1 MAYTTGI
8 IYLLLAVAT
17 DVIANIFLKKSN
29 GFHNKKYGFASLAL
43 IGVAFL
49 FLAQALLTLDLSIAY
64 ATWGALGI
72 LATTF
77 VDKLFFGLKI
87 KPLGAFGILTMI
99 GGYKRR
105 RLKTFSFCFWFL
117 FLFFI
122 FINKV
127 IERHGN
133 YGCAKAHNQLLG
145 LSLCQKP

>member
-17 DVIANIFLKKSN
+17 DVIAN
-29 GFHNKKYGFASLAL
+29 

-99 GGYKRR
+99 SGIVM
-105 RLKTFSFCFWFL
+105 LKML
-117 FLFFI
+117 
-122 FINKV
+122 
-127 IERHGN
+127 
-133 YGCAKAHNQLLG
+133 
-145 LSLCQKP
+145 

>member
-64 ATWGALGI
+64 AVWGALGI
-72 LATTF
+72 LLTTC
-77 VDKLFFGLKI
+77 VDKAFFGLRI
-87 KPLGAFGILTMI
+87 KPLGFAGIATMI
-99 GGYKRR
+99 SGIVL
-105 RLKTFSFCFWFL
+105 LKM
-117 FLFFI
+117 
-122 FINKV
+122 V
-127 IERHGN
+127 
-133 YGCAKAHNQLLG
+133 
-145 LSLCQKP
+145 